1 MTWSIIAREP
11 DTGVM
16 GMAVATRFFAAGAL
30 VPHSAHDAGI
40 VATQALV
47 NPTYGP
53 SGLALLRSGVVPSD
67 AVGTLVALD
76 AGGDAR
82 QVHMMALDGTAAAF
96 TGEACVEWAGARCET
111 GLSVAGNM
119 LAGPSV
125 VEATYETFRDRSDL
139 PLVERLL
146 AAMRAGEAEGGD
158 KRGKQSAC
166 LVIQDARPYRWLD
179 LRVDDHPDPLAE
191 LERLHAVAGERFLA
205 FRHAFPTAERPW
217 GIWDRSE
224 IEAMIAERRSG

>member
-11 DTGVM
+11 ETGAM
-16 GMAVATRFFAAGAL
+16 GLALATRFFAAGAL
-30 VPHSAHDAGI
+30 VPHTAGDAGI

-53 SGLALLRSGVVPSD
+53 LGLAMLREGRDPGE
-67 AVGTLVALD
+67 AVAALVGPD
-76 AGGDAR
+76 EGRSAR
-82 QVHMMALDGTAAAF
+82 QVHLMALDGRSAAF
-96 TGEACVEWAGARCET
+96 TGDGCVDWAGSRSEQD
-111 GLSVAGNM
+111 LSVAGNM
-119 LAGPSV
+119 LAGPVV
-125 VEATYETFRDRSDL
+125 VEATFEAFRQRGDL
-139 PLVERLL
+139 PLVERLM

-191 LERLHAVAGERFLA
+191 IERLYRAAGERFLA

-224 IEAMIAERRSG
+224 IEAMIADRRPA